1 MRRTFDGLLRTATY
15 MYDVGQGATTVREA
29 LDLLNEALRRVVING
44 LKMDLRI
51 CQLIQDKV
59 SFLGYVIFAEG
70 RTLDESR
77 VTAVEK
83 FEPHRNAKKIYSSLQ
98 FANHYRKF
106 IPEFA
111 KVTHK
116 LRHFLA
122 KDVPFVWTDA
132 HEATVNAIKHA
143 SKNPPILASFRP
155 DCPTNVHVD
164 ASQTGLGAV
173 LSQTQDGK
181 ERIIEYASRSLN
193 EHDRGV
199 HSNMLEC
206 MALHWAITEKFSV
219 YLRGGPRFTVFTDN
233 FSLPYLV
240 QKEASNRR
248 FASRLREFQERD
260 TDCKRFREEAKHKS
274 SDYEI
279 ENDILVKKSLGGGR
293 VRRRVIIPAALRS
306 SVMIVFPDNNG
317 HRGVEKTRDLIQR
330 KYWWPSMRKDIR
342 EYVDHTCQ
350 TINARTTR
358 NEGCLIP
365 CDISTEPNAVISL
378 GHMGPLNEKGD
389 HILVGIDHATRY
401 MDAVT
406 VPSTSSMHYLDFM
419 TNRWIPRFGVP
430 SVIITNHAKGFVNK
444 KTNQF
449 HHRLGIAH
457 QNSPP
462 YWPQSNGLIERME
475 SSTSPQSRGTSTSLT
490 DYTTWQGDVRRQE
503 RGYCRVSA
511 KQRSDTTRSG
521 ELRGS

>member
-1 MRRTFDGLLRTATY
+1 MN
-15 MYDVGQGATTVREA
+15 DVGQGATTVREA

-44 LKMDLRI
+44 LKMDLRK

-59 SFLGYVIFAEG
+59 SFLGYVISAEG

-77 VTAVEK
+77 VAAVEK
-83 FEPHRNAKKIYSSLQ
+83 FEPHRNAKKLYSFLQ

-116 LRHFLA
+116 LRCLLA

-143 SKNPPILASFRP
+143 LKNPLILASFRP

-164 ASQTGLGAV
+164 ASQTGLGVAQSTGFEPVRGNPNV
-173 LSQTQDGK
+173 LSQSQDGK

-193 EHDRGV
+193 EHNCGL

-233 FSLPYLV
+233 FSLSYLV
-240 QKEASNRR
+240 QKGASNRR
-248 FASRLREFQERD
+248 FARWTLDLAEYTFDVKHKPGRQNSAADALSRQSESAEAFDQGVSTRDLHCYAVVVGKHSRLREFQERD

-279 ENDILVKKSLGGGR
+279 ENDILVKKSLEGGR

-306 SVMIVFPDNNG
+306 SVMIVFHDNNG
-317 HRGVEKTRDLIQR
+317 HLGVEKTRDLIQR
-330 KYWWPSMRKDIR
+330 KYWWPSMRKDRR
-342 EYVDHTCQ
+342 EYVDSLPHVPDYQ
-350 TINARTTR
+350 R
-358 NEGCLIP
+358 P
-365 CDISTEPNAVISL
+365 HDTE
-378 GHMGPLNEKGD
+378 
-389 HILVGIDHATRY
+389 
-401 MDAVT
+401 
-406 VPSTSSMHYLDFM
+406 
-419 TNRWIPRFGVP
+419 
-430 SVIITNHAKGFVNK
+430 
-444 KTNQF
+444 
-449 HHRLGIAH
+449 
-457 QNSPP
+457 
-462 YWPQSNGLIERME
+462 
-475 SSTSPQSRGTSTSLT
+475 
-490 DYTTWQGDVRRQE
+490 
-503 RGYCRVSA
+503 
-511 KQRSDTTRSG
+511 
-521 ELRGS
+521 